1 MNQKNHFIRLFT
13 WLFICFGMLA
23 GLYSCDKEEL
33 SSPRTLQYIS
43 VTNIGPGMYFKAEPY
58 YKGLTPSDFSIRKI
72 KFNGEP
78 KEVSGF
84 EINPA
89 TGVITIVKDN
99 QLEAGKYTLSVGCVS
114 AGETLSFEDV
124 LTVNMLPATPAAF
137 TYKQPV
143 VTIEYGSR
151 DTATVGEISETVSIE
166 KFLLKQE
173 EGKEYFQIDPAT
185 GMVTLNPAN
194 TPGEPFPGHYNVI
207 VGVTTPSGTAYYD
220 NILEFNITSAPL
232 ELAYNPRILKI
243 ETGFPGISQVP
254 TLKGSPDE
262 IVYAIE
268 SRQPETD
275 EIKIEPA
282 TGKIYTEMGNSLPID
297 QEYKITVNAVNKY
310 GSKTFSN
317 VLTCLVIDFI
327 APISGF
333 SYPQTEM
340 IFHGTAEID
349 KSAGFIGDEVT
360 FSLGTLPAG
369 LSALNIDPLTG
380 RISVAKGNTIPKD
393 EYQITVNATNP
404 KGTET
409 TVLKLVVIANPYEF
423 TVFKYG
429 NNLGLPEDA
438 NAYQYAA
445 RKTELPLEIAA
456 PNTDATTDVVFEKG
470 QAFGFIKTAG
480 IEVNPG
486 TGAIT
491 VTQDVIGVDYS
502 VVGGIYIKATT
513 GKGSPEEFSVS
524 VPVFIN
530 IIVPQS
536 GVTIRYIPFVAKIN
550 SKTGGKTV
558 APTITGTDADKFF
571 IDFRRDFKFFDQV
584 SMTEQTTSSK
594 GLLGQ
599 LWIRYYTGKPK
610 VETGSKE
617 PVSLY
622 MVKNGQFTPYD
633 ANEKLCYTDGEATG
647 ADRFRIAVNPGK
659 WFDDSGNQ
667 ANGIFTGGMTFITDG
682 DALKINDGKKICPVM
697 IWMNPEF

>member
-1 MNQKNHFIRLFT
+1 MNQKNHFIRQFG

-23 GLYSCDKEEL
+23 GMYSCDKEEI
-33 SSPRTLQYIS
+33 SSLRTLQYIS

-58 YKGLTPSDFSIRKI
+58 YKGLSPADFSIRKI
-72 KFNGEP
+72 KFNGEV
-78 KEVSGF
+78 KEVTGF

-89 TGVITIVKDN
+89 TGVITIVKGN

-114 AGETLSFEDV
+114 VGETLTFEDV

-137 TYKQPV
+137 AYKQPV
-143 VTIEYGSR
+143 VTVEYGAR
-151 DTATVGEISETVSIE
+151 DTARVGEISESVSIE

-173 EGKEYFQIDPAT
+173 EGKEYFQIDPTT

-194 TPGEPFPGHYNVI
+194 KPGEPFPGHHNII

-232 ELAYNPRILKI
+232 ELAYTPEILKI
-243 ETGFPGISQVP
+243 ETGYAGISQAP

-262 IVYAIE
+262 IAYTIE

-275 EIKIEPA
+275 EIKIDPV
-282 TGKIYTEMGNSLPID
+282 TGKIYTETGNTLLIN
-297 QEYKITVNAVNKY
+297 QEYKITVNATNKY
-310 GSKTFSN
+310 GAKTFN
-317 VLTCLVIDFI
+317 HVFTCLVIDFI
-327 APISGF
+327 TPISGF
-333 SYPQTEM
+333 SYPRTEM
-340 IFHGTAEID
+340 IFHGAVEID
-349 KSAGFIGDEVT
+349 KATGFTGDEVT
-360 FSLGTLPAG
+360 FAFGDLPAG
-369 LSALNIDPLTG
+369 LSALKIDPLTG
-380 RISVAKGNTIPKD
+380 RISVAKGNTIPKG
-393 EYQITVNATNP
+393 EYQISVNAVNP

-409 TVLKLVVIANPYEF
+409 TVLTLAVIANPYEF
-423 TVFKYG
+423 SVLKYG
-429 NNLGLPEDA
+429 NNLGLSEDA
-438 NAYQYAA
+438 NAYQYA
-445 RKTELPLEIAA
+445 KLKSDLPFDIAA
-456 PNTDATTDVVFEKG
+456 PTTNATTGVVFEKG

-480 IEVNPG
+480 IEVNANTG
-486 TGAIT
+486 TIT
-491 VTQDVIGVDYS
+491 VTQDAIAVDYS
-502 VVGGIYIKATT
+502 VVGGIYITAIT
-513 GKGSPEEFSVS
+513 GKGTPEEFSVS

-558 APTITGTDADKFF
+558 APTITGTDIDKFF
-571 IDFRRDFKFFDQV
+571 IDFRRDFKFFDPA
-584 SMTEQTTSSK
+584 SMTEQTPTSK

-617 PVSLY
+617 PASLY

-633 ANEKLCYTDGEATG
+633 VNEKICYTDGEATG
-647 ADRFRIAVNPGK
+647 SDRFRITVNPGK

-667 ANGIFTGGMTFITDG
+667 ADGIFTAGMTFITDG